1 VFGVKDNHGRTI
13 DYLRLAI
20 TDRCNLRCHYCMP
33 ANGLDWLQRD
43 ELLSFEEIEKL
54 LPVFSSLGIRKIRF
68 TGGEP
73 FMRRDFEHLLA
84 RVAKGN
90 LFDSITLTTNGV
102 LTAPHVPL
110 LKELNIHSVNLSL
123 DTLDEK
129 RFASITRR
137 DVFPDVMRTLD
148 ALLKHGIRTKINAV
162 IMEGV
167 NEEDIVPLALLSK
180 DLPVDVRFIEEMP
193 FNGRGDRHA
202 IKWNRNG
209 LLNAL
214 ENRFGRLDKKSIEP
228 NATSEDYSID
238 GHLGSVG
245 IIAAWSR
252 TFCGTCN
259 RIRLTPSGQMKT
271 CLYGRNELD
280 LRSMLR
286 TTHTVE
292 EIAEAIRRVVEH
304 KAQDGNI
311 AEKLRTPLEE
321 SMATIGG

>member
-1 VFGVKDNHGRTI
+1 MKDNHGRTI

-33 ANGLDWLQRD
+33 ASGLDWLKRD
-43 ELLSFEEIEKL
+43 EMLSYEEIERL
-54 LPVFSSLGIRKIRF
+54 LPIFSSLGIRKLRF

-73 FMRRDFEHLLA
+73 FMRRDFDQLLT
-84 RVAKGN
+84 RVAQSQ
-90 LFDSITLTTNGV
+90 LFERITITTNGV
-102 LTAPHVPL
+102 LTAPYVPL
-110 LKELNIHSVNLSL
+110 MKELNIHSVNLSL
-123 DTLDEK
+123 DTLDAA

-137 DVFPDVMRTLD
+137 DVFPDVMRTLYALVD
-148 ALLKHGIRTKINAV
+148 AGIRTKINAV

-167 NEEDIVPLALLSK
+167 NEEDILPLAKLSK
-180 DLPVDVRFIEEMP
+180 ELPIDVRFIEEMP

-202 IKWNRNG
+202 IKWNRKG
-209 LLNAL
+209 LMEAL
-214 ENRFGRLDKKSIEP
+214 ENGLGTLHRITDEP
-228 NATSEDYSID
+228 NTTAENYSAE

-252 TFCGTCN
+252 TFCGSCN

-280 LRSMLR
+280 LRELMRKQAS
-286 TTHTVE
+286 TQ
-292 EIAEAIRRVVEH
+292 EIALAIEH
-304 KAQDGNI
+304 AVLHKKRDGL
-311 AEKLRTPLEE
+311 ESESDRTPVEE